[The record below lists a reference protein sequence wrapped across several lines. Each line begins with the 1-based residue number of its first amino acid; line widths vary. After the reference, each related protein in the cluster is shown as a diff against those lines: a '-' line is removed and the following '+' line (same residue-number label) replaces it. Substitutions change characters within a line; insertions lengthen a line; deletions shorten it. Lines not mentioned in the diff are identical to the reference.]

1 MASDWSHRCGVAKKI
16 KAGHSNAVRA
26 PGLCSPQNKK
36 VLPICAPRCKL
47 QITVSQIAAGEENAG
62 TGRVCVP
69 GAAVDFV
76 RRKMNSPNG
85 EEEPNRP
92 DLRIASFA
100 AHATRGLVR
109 HQAMRR
115 RLMFWTVILAV
126 LMLFCG
132 AT

>member
-1 MASDWSHRCGVAKKI
+1 MS
-16 KAGHSNAVRA
+16 
-26 PGLCSPQNKK
+26 
-36 VLPICAPRCKL
+36 
-47 QITVSQIAAGEENAG
+47 
-62 TGRVCVP
+62 
-69 GAAVDFV
+69 
-76 RRKMNSPNG
+76 SPNE

-92 DLRIASFA
+92 NLRIASFA

-132 AT
+132 ATFLAPLLDPKERPGWFVFYWLACAWVTVTAVLLAVFDLLLGRVQAREEKRALAKKMARRPESEDAA